1 MVRAILLHA
10 YRHKPL
16 PPYGGGNGAEW
27 KSDLKY
33 AVSSPA
39 RGDRTED

>member
-10 YRHKPL
+10 YRHNFSPL
-16 PPYGGGNGAEW
+16 TGEGTEAWSEIT
-27 KSDLKY
+27 
-33 AVSSPA
+33 VSSPA